1 MHLSAK
7 ISYLEYPAQDLTKTK
22 RFFESIFNWKFT
34 DYGSE
39 YTAFEESAGLKG
51 GFYRSALNSS
61 TNNGAALTVF
71 YCVNITEAQHK
82 ITESGGKIIK
92 ALFSFPGGVRF
103 HFSDPSGNEFAAWSE
118 QI

>member
-1 MHLSAK
+1 MSLSAK

-22 RFFESIFNWKFT
+22 CFFESVFNWKFI

-39 YTAFEESAGLKG
+39 YIAFEESTGLKG
-51 GFYRSALNSS
+51 GFYHSNLCSS

-71 YCVNITEAQHK
+71 YSGNITEIQHK

-103 HFSDPSGNEFAAWSE
+103 HFSDTNGNEFAVWSE
-118 QI
+118 KI

>member
-1 MHLSAK
+1 MSLSAK

-34 DYGSE
+34 DYGPD

-51 GFYRSALNSS
+51 GFYHSNLSSS
-61 TNNGAALTVF
+61 TNNGAALAVF
-71 YCVNITEAQHK
+71 YSGNIAEIQHK

-103 HFSDPSGNEFAAWSE
+103 HFSDPSGNEFAVWSE
-118 QI
+118 HV